1 MSSKFVAV
9 VAANHRKGR
18 HTNHHED
25 HNQELIRLPRP
36 LWHERSGA
44 GDFRKRDRGAR
55 RPGALVTA
63 AQSSERHDGKT
74 IELSGETRLKVDK
87 DTAAAL
93 SDAGVK
99 VEAAGAAEGP
109 TAKRP
114 YTFAFPIVGGKV
126 DKHPLGGKI
135 VHSGGLSFSADSES
149 VVVKRFVIELD
160 RGVLTA
166 KVAGTGQRIE
176 LLRLGAPEGVKVGS
190 ERIVLRGVDAKLTSQ
205 AARAL
210 NEAFDTDLFAGGLLI
225 GEATVIAKI
234 GDGDKGED
242 KEEKRRPLKVS
253 SGPILV
259 TSGATKIGQRPAGR
273 GFSLQG

>member
-1 MSSKFVAV
+1 MKTITKSLFGSP
-9 VAANHRKGR
+9 G
-18 HTNHHED
+18 
-25 HNQELIRLPRP
+25 
-36 LWHERSGA
+36 RSGMSA
-44 GDFRKRDRGAR
+44 
-55 RPGALVTA
+55 PALVTLASALAALALVVLALSATA
-63 AQSSERHDGKT
+63 AQSSEQHNGNNVTLNGGKT
-74 IELSGETRLKVDK
+74 WLKIDK
-87 DTAAAL
+87 GTAAAL

-99 VEAAGAAEGP
+99 VEATGAAEGP

-166 KVAGTGQRIE
+166 KVAGTGQRIA

-190 ERIVLRGVDAKLTSQ
+190 ERIVLNGVDAKLSSQ
-205 AARAL
+205 AAKAL

-234 GDGDKGED
+234 GDADNGED
-242 KEEKRRPLKVS
+242 NNDD
-253 SGPILV
+253 
-259 TSGATKIGQRPAGR
+259 
-273 GFSLQG
+273 

>member
-1 MSSKFVAV
+1 MRTITKSSFGSPDRSGMSAPALVTLASA
-9 VAANHRKGR
+9 VAA
-18 HTNHHED
+18 
-25 HNQELIRLPRP
+25 L
-36 LWHERSGA
+36 
-44 GDFRKRDRGAR
+44 
-55 RPGALVTA
+55 ALVVLALSATA
-63 AQSSERHDGKT
+63 AQSAERHDGKT

-99 VEAAGAAEGP
+99 VEAVGAAEGP

-126 DKHPLGGKI
+126 DKDPLGGKI
-135 VHSGGLSFSADSES
+135 VHSGGLSFSADSEK

-190 ERIVLRGVDAKLTSQ
+190 ERIVLRGVEAKLTSQ
-205 AARAL
+205 AAKAL

-225 GEATVIAKI
+225 GEAKVIAKI
-234 GDGDKGED
+234 GDDDKGED
-242 KEEKRRPLKVS
+242 NNDDH
-253 SGPILV
+253 
-259 TSGATKIGQRPAGR
+259 
-273 GFSLQG
+273 